1 VAEQAIYTTLDDPS
15 ATVVDLLFDAGD
27 DLIGE
32 GLAAVLTEG
41 KGEHADSRLAEL
53 ARSAD

>member
-1 VAEQAIYTTLDDPS
+1 VGEQAIYTTLDDPS